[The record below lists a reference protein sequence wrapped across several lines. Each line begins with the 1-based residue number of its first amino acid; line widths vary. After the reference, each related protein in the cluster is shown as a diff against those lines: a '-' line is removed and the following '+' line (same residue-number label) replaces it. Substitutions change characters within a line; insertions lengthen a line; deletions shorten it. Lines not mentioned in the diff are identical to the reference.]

1 MASLR
6 DVMSTSVTSVTASTT
21 ISDAADLMIRGR
33 FGSVAVVRGEMLEGI
48 FTERDVLR
56 AVGGAVDVQVEPV
69 ANWMTEDPVTAGPD
83 VDTEEA
89 AGMLVSGGFRHLPVV
104 EQNRI
109 VGMVSL
115 RDLLS
120 ARIGRR

>member
-21 ISDAADLMIRGR
+21 ISEAADLMIRGR
-33 FGSVAVVRGEMLEGI
+33 FGSVAVLRGEMLEGI

-69 ANWMTEDPVTAGPD
+69 ANWMTEDPVTAGPG

-89 AGMLVSGGFRHLPVV
+89 AEMMISGGFRHLPVV

-109 VGMVSL
+109 VGIVSL

>member
-6 DVMSTSVTSVTASTT
+6 DVMSTSVTSVTAATT

-89 AGMLVSGGFRHLPVV
+89 AGMMISGGFRHLPVV